1 MNLQAVK
8 HIPMSQDAHGLD
20 PSHVV
25 FRLRAG
31 RGDLKACTLYYADR
45 SCRVTPVIFSSVE
58 MSLEAQDE
66 WFDYYQVILNSPY
79 KRICYYFELDD
90 GDRKLLYY
98 GDFFS
103 DHRVDDRSEYYQL
116 PYNHPADIAA
126 PPAWARDA
134 VVYNIFPDSFATAHR
149 YISDKETEKDW
160 NGETCRGK
168 HGGTIRGVLE
178 NLDHIASL
186 GINCIYMNPIFAA
199 GEYHKYDL
207 VDYFHIDPCFGT
219 NEEFR
224 QLVDACHARDMRVII
239 DGVFNHVGWHFF
251 AFEDV
256 IQKGEDSAYKDW
268 FYRLTFPVRRPDD
281 PEAYPDYECFGYERM
296 MPKTNTRNPEVV
308 DYFCKVGRY
317 WVREFGIDGW
327 RLDVASEIN
336 DDFWRS
342 FRKAV
347 KQENPDCILI
357 GEVWETAQHW
367 LGGDMF
373 DSTMNYDF
381 RKHCR
386 RFFAERSIDAAQF
399 DGRVTNMRMRY
410 KLPVLY
416 AQLNLLDS
424 HDVSRFYSLCGS
436 DEEKMKLAVLFQ
448 MTFVGIPSVF
458 YGDERGITG
467 IQEAEYRHPMD
478 WSSRHEPLED
488 FYRQAIHLRRE
499 NPVLCRGE
507 YQTIC
512 AEGGLYAYCRQ
523 DDRTRITVVLNNQN
537 TAANLPVDAA
547 GKTVLWQTGLQEN
560 QLQPMGFAVMK
571 EEIRE

>member
-1 MNLQAVK
+1 
-8 HIPMSQDAHGLD
+8 
-20 PSHVV
+20 
-25 FRLRAG
+25 
-31 RGDLKACTLYYADR
+31 
-45 SCRVTPVIFSSVE
+45 
-58 MSLEAQDE
+58 
-66 WFDYYQVILNSPY
+66 
-79 KRICYYFELDD
+79 
-90 GDRKLLYY
+90 
-98 GDFFS
+98 
-103 DHRVDDRSEYYQL
+103 
-116 PYNHPADIAA
+116 
-126 PPAWARDA
+126 
-134 VVYNIFPDSFATAHR
+134 
-149 YISDKETEKDW
+149 
-160 NGETCRGK
+160 
-168 HGGTIRGVLE
+168 
-178 NLDHIASL
+178 
-186 GINCIYMNPIFAA
+186 MNPIFAA

-386 RFFAERSIDAAQF
+386 RFFAEQSIDAAQF

-537 TAANLPVDAA
+537 TAASLPVDAA